1 MKRSL
6 FRILAA
12 ATLFLRP
19 PFAHAADAG
28 QQADA
33 WVPAL
38 SPIEN
43 PSPSELAG
51 VVARFSSDRDALT
64 RHYDAPHSP
73 DRRAALREFTKAWQT
88 RLETIDFESLGV
100 EGRIDWILLA
110 TRLRHDQRLLDREE
124 KRLAEAAP
132 LLPFAPAILGLA
144 DSRRR
149 LDTVDPKDSAKALA
163 DISAQIEKTRKAV
176 EAGLPSE
183 SGKESAPAKPAAGT
197 GATAAPAPLKPTKIV
212 AYRSAAMAKE
222 LRTTLASWFHYSDGY
237 DPLFSWWCEAPYKK
251 VDGELEKYVQFL
263 REKVVGWKEGDDEP
277 IVGDP
282 IGREAI
288 QEDLADEFI
297 PYTPEELVAIAERE
311 FAWCETEMKKASR
324 EMGYGDDW
332 KKALEKVKTLHVE
345 PGRQADLVRDLHR
358 EAVEF
363 VRARDLVT
371 VPPLA
376 DVVWRLEMMTPERQK
391 VNPFF
396 LGGEEMLVSY
406 PTDRMSEEDKLM
418 SMRGNNIHFSR
429 ATVFHEE
436 IPGHHLQGFMAERYN
451 PHRNAFDTPFL
462 VEGWAL
468 HWEMLFWDLGFPKS
482 PENRVGMLF
491 WRMHRCARIIFS
503 LGFHL
508 GKMTPQQCIDFLVD
522 RVGHERANATA
533 EVRRSFNG
541 DYPPLYQLAYMM
553 GALQFRA
560 LQKELVDSG
569 KMAMRPFHDAIL
581 KAGDMPVAMIRA
593 SLEKE
598 RLPRDY
604 RASWRF
610 EGDPL
615 PAAPAK
621 R

>member
-1 MKRSL
+1 MKRFL
-6 FRILAA
+6 FRSLAA
-12 ATLFLRP
+12 AALLLAPR
-19 PFAHAADAG
+19 ASRAADAG
-28 QQADA
+28 QAGT
-33 WVPAL
+33 WVPVLA
-38 SPIEN
+38 PIEN

-51 VVARFSSDRDALT
+51 VVSRFTADREALS
-64 RHYDAPHSP
+64 RHFDAPHSP
-73 DRRAALREFTKAWQT
+73 DRRTALRDFTKAWQE

-100 EGRIDWILLA
+100 EGRIDCILLA
-110 TRLRHDQRLLDREE
+110 ARLRHDLRLLDREDR
-124 KRLAEAAP
+124 RLAEAAP

-144 DSRRR
+144 DARRR
-149 LDTVDPKDSAKALA
+149 LDTVDPKDAAKTLA
-163 DISAQIEKTRKAV
+163 DVSAQIEKTRKAL
-176 EAGLPSE
+176 EAGLPPE
-183 SGKESAPAKPAAGT
+183 AGQDKAPAAPA
-197 GATAAPAPLKPTKIV
+197 GATAAAPAPIKPTKIV
-212 AYRSAAMAKE
+212 AYRSAAMARE
-222 LRTTLASWFHYSDGY
+222 LQATLASWFRYSDGY

-251 VDGELEKYVQFL
+251 ADADLEKYVKFL
-263 REKVVGWKEGDDEP
+263 RERVVGWKEGDDEP

-288 QEDLADEFI
+288 REDLADELI
-297 PYTPEELVAIAERE
+297 AYSPEELVAIAERE
-311 FAWCETEMKKASR
+311 FAWCEAEMKKASR
-324 EMGYGDDW
+324 EMGFGDDW
-332 KKALEKVKTLHVE
+332 KKALEKVKTLHVD

-376 DVVWRLEMMTPERQK
+376 DVVWRLEMMSPERQK

-396 LGGEEMLVSY
+396 LGGEEMLVSF
-406 PTDRMSEEDKLM
+406 PTDGMSEEDKLM

-468 HWEMLFWDLGFPKS
+468 HWEMLFWDLGFPKT

-541 DYPPLYQLAYMM
+541 DYSPLYQLAYMM

-569 KMAMRPFHDAIL
+569 KMGMRPFHDAIL

-593 SLEKE
+593 SLTQEK
-598 RLPRDY
+598 LAKDSK
-604 RASWRF
+604 ATWRF

>member
-1 MKRSL
+1 MKRTFFRSL
-6 FRILAA
+6 SAA
-12 ATLFLRP
+12 ALLLTPLVSS
-19 PFAHAADAG
+19 AADAG
-28 QQADA
+28 QAGT

-51 VVARFSSDRDALT
+51 VVARFTSDREALS
-64 RHYDAPHSP
+64 RHFDAPHSP
-73 DRRAALREFTKAWQT
+73 DRLAALRAFTKAWQAQ
-88 RLETIDFESLGV
+88 LETIDFESLGV

-124 KRLAEAAP
+124 KRLTEAAP

-144 DSRRR
+144 DARRR
-149 LDTVDPKDSAKALA
+149 LDTMDPKEAAKTLA
-163 DISAQIEKTRKAV
+163 DVSGQIEKTRQAV

-183 SGKESAPAKPAAGT
+183 PGREKTPTAGAPA
-197 GATAAPAPLKPTKIV
+197 ATPQAPIRTSKIV
-212 AYRSAAMAKE
+212 AYRSAAMARE
-222 LRTTLASWFHYSDGY
+222 LKTTLASWFHYSDGY
-237 DPLFSWWCEAPYKK
+237 DPLFSWWCEAPYRKA
-251 VDGELEKYVQFL
+251 DAELEKYVKFL
-263 REKVVGWKEGDDEP
+263 RERVVGWKEGDDEP

-288 QEDLADEFI
+288 LQDLADELI
-297 PYTPEELVAIAERE
+297 AYTPEELVAIAERE
-311 FAWCETEMKKASR
+311 FAWCENEMKKASR

-332 KKALEKVKTLHVE
+332 KKALEKVKTLHVD
-345 PGRQADLVRDLHR
+345 PGRQADLVRDIHR

-363 VRARDLVT
+363 IRAHDLVT

-376 DVVWRLEMMTPERQK
+376 DVVWRMEMMSPERQK

-396 LGGEEMLVSY
+396 LGGEEMLVSF
-406 PTDRMSEEDKLM
+406 PTDGMSEEDKLM

-436 IPGHHLQGFMAERYN
+436 IPGHHLQGFMEERYN
-451 PHRNAFDTPFL
+451 PHRNAFATPFL
-462 VEGWAL
+462 IEGWAL
-468 HWEMLFWDLGFPKS
+468 HWEMVFWDLGFAKT

-541 DYPPLYQLAYMM
+541 DYSPLYQLAYMM

-569 KMAMRPFHDAIL
+569 QMGMRPFHDAIL

-593 SLEKE
+593 SIEKE
-598 RLPRDY
+598 KLLKDY
-604 RASWRF
+604 KANWRF
-610 EGDPL
+610 EGDPP
-615 PAAPAK
+615 PAAPVK